1 MKKSV
6 SLAMVLVIALSLSLP
21 VCAGDAENTGEV
33 QKYGD
38 IGRLSKLNITEDEL
52 NEVLK
57 DIMVDSIC
65 NRYVFYDTMT
75 DMLMALNRGDIAV
88 LETDQNT
95 VRYITSRNDG
105 IVDRPPYLNPNMLM
119 FGMLLR
125 EEDARLC
132 DRISACIAEMEE
144 DGTIEELRQRY
155 VEDVIEGDDPDAVV
169 PEVLPDAGTIKV
181 AVTGDRPP
189 MDYVSTGGEPLGF
202 NTALIA
208 EIAKRLGLNIEF
220 VNVDSG
226 ARGIALATGVCDIVF
241 WMEIGD
247 FENWEGADFE
257 DQPEKT
263 VVTEPYMS
271 VPLWWAVL
279 STSPVVDLYRSQPES
294 EQKAETEA
302 AVETKT
308 DEG

>member
-1 MKKSV
+1 MKKTVTFISALMIVLFACLSV
-6 SLAMVLVIALSLSLP
+6 CVAE
-21 VCAGDAENTGEV
+21 DAASSGAV

-65 NRYVFYDTMT
+65 NRYVFYDTMN
-75 DMLMALNRGDIAV
+75 DMIMALNRGDIVA

-95 VRYITSRNDG
+95 VRYIASRNDH
-105 IVDRPPYLNPNMLM
+105 IVDRPPYMNPNMLI
-119 FGMLLR
+119 FCMLLR
-125 EEDARLC
+125 GEDTELR
-132 DRISACIAEMEE
+132 DQISACITEMNE
-144 DGTIEELRQRY
+144 DGTVEAMKQTYI
-155 VEDVIEGDDPDAVV
+155 EDVIAGKEPEAIEPQIFQDAK
-169 PEVLPDAGTIKV
+169 TIRV

-189 MDYVSTGGEPLGF
+189 MDYISASGEPLGF

-208 EIAKRLGLNIEF
+208 EVAKRLEMNIEM
-220 VNVDSG
+220 VSVTCA
-226 ARGIALATGVCDIVF
+226 ARGVALASGVCDIVF
-241 WMEIGD
+241 WMEVGD

-257 DQPEKT
+257 DQPENT

-279 STSPVVDLYRSQPES
+279 KDSPVVNVYR
-294 EQKAETEA
+294 
-302 AVETKT
+302 
-308 DEG
+308 DN

>member
-1 MKKSV
+1 MKKTV
-6 SLAMVLVIALSLSLP
+6 TLILALLIALSVCLS
-21 VCAGDAENTGEV
+21 VGMAEDAENTGAV

-65 NRYVFYDTMT
+65 NRYVFYDTMN
-75 DMLMALNRGDIAV
+75 DMIMALNRGDIVA

-95 VRYITSRNDG
+95 VRYIASRNDN
-105 IVDRPPYLNPNMLM
+105 IVDRPPYMNPNMLI
-119 FGMLLR
+119 FCMLLR
-125 EEDARLC
+125 GEDSELR
-132 DRISACIAEMEE
+132 DQISACIAEMNE
-144 DGTIEELRQRY
+144 DGSIEALKQTY
-155 VEDVIEGDDPDAVV
+155 IEGVIAGEDPGAIEPQVFQDAK
-169 PEVLPDAGTIKV
+169 TIRV

-189 MDYVSTGGEPLGF
+189 MDYVSAGGEPMGF

-208 EIAKRLGLNIEF
+208 EVAKRLELNVEM
-220 VNVDSG
+220 VNVSCA
-226 ARGIALATGVCDIVF
+226 ARGIALATDVCDIVF
-241 WMEIGD
+241 WMEVGD

-257 DQPEKT
+257 DQPENT

-279 STSPVVDLYRSQPES
+279 KDSPVVNVYR
-294 EQKAETEA
+294 
-302 AVETKT
+302 
-308 DEG
+308 DN

>member
-1 MKKSV
+1 MKKTV
-6 SLAMVLVIALSLSLP
+6 TLILALLIALSVCLS
-21 VCAGDAENTGEV
+21 VGMAEDAGNTGAV

-57 DIMVDSIC
+57 DIMVNSIC
-65 NRYVFYDTMT
+65 NKYVFYDTMN
-75 DMLMALNRGDIAV
+75 DMIMALNRGDIVV

-95 VRYITSRNDG
+95 VRYIASRNDN
-105 IVDRPPYLNPNMLM
+105 IVDRPPYMNPNMLI
-119 FGMLLR
+119 FCMLLR
-125 EEDARLC
+125 EEDTELR
-132 DRISACIAEMEE
+132 DQISACIAEMEE
-144 DGTIEELRQRY
+144 DGSIEAMKQTY
-155 VEDVIEGDDPDAVV
+155 IEDVIAGEDPVAIESQVFPDAK
-169 PEVLPDAGTIKV
+169 TIKV

-189 MDYVSTGGEPLGF
+189 MDYVSAGGDPLGF

-208 EIAKRLGLNIEF
+208 EVAKRLKMNIEM
-220 VNVDSG
+220 VNVTCA

-241 WMEIGD
+241 WMEVGD

-257 DQPEKT
+257 DQPENT

-279 STSPVVDLYRSQPES
+279 KDSPVVDVYRE
-294 EQKAETEA
+294 
-302 AVETKT
+302 
-308 DEG
+308 D

>member
-1 MKKSV
+1 MKKLI
-6 SLAMVLVIALSLSLP
+6 SLAIVFVIVLSLCLP
-21 VCAGDAENTGEV
+21 VCAEDASKTGAV
-33 QKYGD
+33 QKYGN

-57 DIMVDSIC
+57 EIMVNSIC

-75 DMLMALNRGDIAV
+75 DMLMALYRGDIVV

-95 VRYITSRNDG
+95 VRYIASRNDG
-105 IVDRPPYLNPNMLM
+105 IVDRPPYLNPNNLL
-119 FGMLLR
+119 FSILLR
-125 EEDARLC
+125 EEDEELR
-132 DRISACIAEMEE
+132 DQISDCIAQMNE
-144 DGTIEELRQRY
+144 DGTLEALRQRY
-155 VEDVIEGDDPDAVV
+155 IEEVIVGDDPDAIV
-169 PEVLPDAGTIKV
+169 PQVFSGARTIKV

-189 MDYVSTGGEPLGF
+189 MDYVSAAGEPLGF

-208 EIAKRLGLNIEF
+208 EIAKRLEVNIEF
-220 VNVDSG
+220 ITVDCG

-257 DQPEKT
+257 DQPENT
-263 VVTEPYMS
+263 IVTEPYTS

-279 STSPVVDLYRSQPES
+279 STSPVVNVYKDQ
-294 EQKAETEA
+294 
-302 AVETKT
+302 
-308 DEG
+308 